1 MPLEFALRPRF
12 NLERPPPRRR
22 FRWPRLAPLALP
34 IVAYWL
40 AIAGVTHALLR
51 MTAAD
56 SAPAEADPPA
66 VVAHTAEV
74 AVAPFA
80 VSPLPYRDVELA
92 ASPKDAPL
100 SERASEPAER
110 APASLAPP
118 GHQVPRAPPSPLED
132 ETSAA
137 KPPAPPRPTAEPAQR
152 RSETVGPKPAI
163 RSTAGTPAIPPLP
176 VSKEPIRDEPPATA
190 LPSCESAAAAASET
204 IDLSAA
210 RGAPDLTRNAF
221 AAVLENGAYL
231 AHCAIPERAALE
243 ICAAV
248 QGGRVVGVS
257 VVTEPR
263 NPAISA
269 CVRRAVA
276 ALHFP
281 QSSRLDVTRT
291 RFEPSLGG
299 K

>member
-12 NLERPPPRRR
+12 DLERPPPRRR
-22 FRWPRLAPLALP
+22 FRWPRLPPLALP
-34 IVAYWL
+34 IVGYWF

-51 MTAAD
+51 MTAVD
-56 SAPAEADPPA
+56 SAAAEAEPP
-66 VVAHTAEV
+66 VVIEHTAEV
-74 AVAPFA
+74 AVAPLA
-80 VSPLPYRDVELA
+80 VSPLPNRDVELVA
-92 ASPKDAPL
+92 APKDAPL
-100 SERASEPAER
+100 SERVFEPEPEPEPA
-110 APASLAPP
+110 SVAPP
-118 GHQVPRAPPSPLED
+118 THQVVLTRRSPVQDEISAP
-132 ETSAA
+132 
-137 KPPAPPRPTAEPAQR
+137 KPPPPPRPPAEPAR
-152 RSETVGPKPAI
+152 RSVDVQPELAV
-163 RSTAGTPAIPPLP
+163 RSTTGTPAIPPLP
-176 VSKEPIRDEPPATA
+176 VSKELIRDEPRAGS

-204 IDLSAA
+204 IDLGAA

-248 QGGRVVGVS
+248 QEGRVVGVS

-291 RFEPSLGG
+291 RFEPSLGE